1 MTPYVIASYGVF
13 VAVVSAYLGILL
25 PRWRGKKRELA
36 LLEERLEE
44 ARR

>member
-1 MTPYVIASYGVF
+1 MTGYVIASYGVF
-13 VAVVSAYLGILL
+13 VSVVGAYLAILL
-25 PRWRGKKRELA
+25 PRHRAKRRELA